1 MGTSKPSFILQDR
14 DLTLLR
20 DLFESRAMTAA
31 HISALHFEGKPEAT
45 KKRLQILRAG
55 GLITARQRHAA
66 QPAVILLARGGLK
79 LLQERGILNEYPS
92 LSLPAL
98 ERRASVS
105 DLTIQHELDVMDVK
119 AAFHEVLRGHPK
131 FKIAEF
137 GTWPRLYE
145 FEAEINGGSSM
156 IVRPDGFIRIRE
168 KEDDGGMSEHT
179 FFLEV
184 DRSTEV
190 QDILISRAAAYLD
203 YYKSG
208 GFAVKNGAPRSASKD
223 YPFRVLMVFK
233 SAERRNNIAE
243 RLYRH
248 TPPILTQVY
257 CSTIGDLR
265 AGPLKDIWVRPMDY
279 RDAVQGS
286 PFDGE
291 AQRGQSA
298 YRRARSARE
307 NFVEAKIKRIELLTS

>member
-1 MGTSKPSFILQDR
+1 MRKPTDSIRLQDR
-14 DLTLLR
+14 DFALLR

-31 HISALHFEGKPEAT
+31 HMAVLHFDGKAEAT
-45 KKRLQILRAG
+45 KKRLQKLKAA
-55 GLITARQRHAA
+55 GLITSRSRHAA
-66 QPAVILLARGGLK
+66 QPAVLLLARGGLK
-79 LLQERGILNEYPS
+79 LLQEKGILSEYPS
-92 LSLPAL
+92 LSIPAL

-105 DLTIQHELDVMDVK
+105 DLTLQHELDVMDVK
-119 AAFHEVLRGHPK
+119 VAFHAALRGHPK
-131 FKIAEF
+131 YSIAEF

-145 FEAEINGGSSM
+145 FEAQPNGGPSVV
-156 IVRPDGFIRIRE
+156 VRPDGFIRIRE
-168 KEDDGGMSEHT
+168 MEADGGLSEHT

-190 QDILISRAAAYLD
+190 QDILVSRAAAYLD

-208 GFAVKNGAPRSASKD
+208 GFAVKNGAPRTAAKD

-243 RLYRH
+243 RLH
-248 TPPILTQVY
+248 LNSSPILTQVY
-257 CSTIGDLR
+257 CSTIDELR
-265 AGPLKDIWVRPMDY
+265 KNPLKNVWIRPMDY

-291 AQRGQSA
+291 KRSSQPT
-298 YRRARSARE
+298 YRRSAARE
-307 NFVEAKIKRIELLTS
+307 DFVERTIRKIELLAG